1 MSSIRNAIAQLPL
14 LSNLFSPVPSPQGP
28 GSSIISTTQHC
39 PNPSLSCPLNPPKV
53 IDTCCVNHPSG
64 HFLQTQFWDASP
76 AIGSN
81 TSWTIHGLWPDLC
94 TGGFDQFCD
103 TTRTEHRIRAIL
115 QTLNGGNA
123 ALLDFMDANWLSM
136 DGNPEQL
143 WAHEW
148 NKHGTCVST
157 IEPACYERDHEQ
169 DGDSSSSKGT
179 LHADLLDYFVQTTS
193 LFRTLDTFAIFAE
206 AGIVPSHDRRY
217 DLTEL
222 QDAIEASPHGFPVTF
237 RCRDGELNEIW
248 YHFSV
253 RGSLRHAMPGAT
265 TGATTGS
272 STSEVS
278 PFLNSSTVR
287 DHFIPAIPDG
297 AKSNCP
303 IHGIRYLP
311 KGPVGHNPPP
321 VRPTHTATT
330 RTSNPSATSTPFA
343 GKGHLAVHVVAP
355 SSSSPSPDS
364 LPSEETKGCLIRRGE
379 WYTSGTCATYL
390 AQSDVVDPG
399 HLPLFSLSSSFSPCF
414 VNPRTAKFECTKAS
428 SVQGI
433 FSSAPNR
440 TTVLTYKDSD
450 RFYANKIPGRFD
462 KVDIYADDGGGTRHV
477 ELQIHWV
484 PV

>member
-1 MSSIRNAIAQLPL
+1 MSSIRNVISQLPL
-14 LSNLFSPVPSPQGP
+14 ISHLFTSQLPSQ
-28 GSSIISTTQHC
+28 STISTTQHC
-39 PNPSLSCPLNPPKV
+39 PNPSLSCPINPPKV
-53 IDTCCVNHPSG
+53 IDTCCINHPSG
-64 HFLQTQFWDASP
+64 HFLQTQFWDSSP
-76 AIGSN
+76 ATGSN
-81 TSWTIHGLWPDLC
+81 VSWTIHGLWPDLC

-103 TTRTEHRIRAIL
+103 TTRSEYHIRAIL

-123 ALLDFMDANWLSM
+123 ALLDFMDANWLTL

-148 NKHGTCVST
+148 NKHGTCIST
-157 IEPACYERDHEQ
+157 IEPTCYQRDDEQ
-169 DGDSSSSKGT
+169 DGAATSGSSTSKST

-206 AGIVPSHDRRY
+206 SGIVPSYDRHY

-237 RCRDGELNEIW
+237 RCRNGELNEIW

-253 RGSLRHAMPGAT
+253 RGSLRHAIPGST
-265 TGATTGS
+265 MGS

-278 PFLNSSTVR
+278 PFLNFSTVR

-297 AKSNCP
+297 AKSDCP
-303 IHGIRYLP
+303 IRGIKYLP
-311 KGPVGHNPPP
+311 KVPAGHKPPP

-330 RTSNPSATSTPFA
+330 RTSNPSATSTPFS
-343 GKGHLAVHVVAP
+343 GKGHLAVHVVP
-355 SSSSPSPDS
+355 SSASESSA
-364 LPSEETKGCLIRRGE
+364 ETTGCLIRHGE

-399 HLPLFSLSSSFSPCF
+399 HAPLFSLSSSFSPCL

-428 SVQGI
+428 SAQGI
-433 FSSAPNR
+433 FSSASNH

-450 RFYANKIPGRFD
+450 RFYAEKIPGKFG
-462 KVDIYADDGGGTRHV
+462 KVDIYADDGGGKRPV
-477 ELQIHWV
+477 ELRIHWV